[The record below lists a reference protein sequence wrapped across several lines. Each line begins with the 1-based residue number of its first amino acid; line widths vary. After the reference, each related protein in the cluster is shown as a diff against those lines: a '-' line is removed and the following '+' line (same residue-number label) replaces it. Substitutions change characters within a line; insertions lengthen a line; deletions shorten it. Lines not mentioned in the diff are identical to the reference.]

1 MKHKKIIILVTL
13 GALLCVGKVW
23 ADNNSWQGSPNLTR
37 TRNIIDQ
44 LGQKLSTKS
53 SEVNRLQEQASLTQS
68 QLTDAQNNVQ
78 DYKNKANDLQ
88 NQLNSKTN

>member
-44 LGQKLSTKS
+44 LGQKLS
-53 SEVNRLQEQASLTQS
+53 
-68 QLTDAQNNVQ
+68 QNQVKLIGC
-78 DYKNKANDLQ
+78 KNKLALLKVN
-88 NQLNSKTN
+88 